1 MKQKIKNELLA
12 YAVIDIVK
20 KAFKVI
26 LLMSAGAAIGYAFAN
41 KECEQCPVGFATVE
55 DMMFLVAELRVCKR
69 Y

>member
-26 LLMSAGAAIGYAFAN
+26 LLMTAGVVIGYAFAN
-41 KECEQCPVGFATVE
+41 KECEQCPVGFATAE
-55 DMMFLVAELRVCKR
+55 DMIFLVAELRECKR